1 MKFTVD
7 VDCTPEEAR
16 QFLGLP
22 NIAPIQDR
30 MMKELENKMQE
41 NLQSLDPETFIRT
54 WMPITMESWGEMQ
67 KMFLAQMG
75 VAAPPPA
82 RPKDKAKG

>member
-22 NIAPIQDR
+22 NIAPMQDR
-30 MMKELENKMQE
+30 MMKEFEKKMLENM
-41 NLQSLDPETFIRT
+41 QSLDPESFIKT
-54 WMPITMESWGEMQ
+54 WMPLTMESWGEMQ
-67 KMFLAQMG
+67 KIFLAQMG
-75 VAAPPPA
+75 MAPPAA